1 MTLKNASILIVDD
14 DPDVLTAVKILLRHQ
29 VKEVVT
35 ERFPE
40 NLRELLPKS
49 NFDLILMDMNF
60 KASVNTGNEGLFWL
74 RNIRE
79 WSPQAAVIM
88 ITAYGDIELAV
99 KSMKEGAR
107 DFIIKPWHNHKLLQ
121 IIKEVIENKPQQE
134 KETSELKQNEL
145 ASGLLG
151 QSESMQ
157 DLFMILRKVA
167 PTDANILLTGENGTG
182 KDLVAQA
189 LHHYSLRKTRP
200 FVKVD
205 LGAISP
211 GLFES
216 ELFGHKKG
224 AFTDAHQDRV
234 GYFESAHQGTIF
246 LDEIT
251 NTPLSG
257 QAKLLT
263 VLQNKQLMKVGTSHP
278 VDVDVRV
285 IAATNVYL
293 PDMIEKNL
301 FRKDLYYRINT
312 VELNLPPLRERTD
325 DIPLLAG
332 HFLEKYATKYF
343 KQIHHF
349 DEKALE
355 KLKAYSFPGNVRELQ
370 YTIERAVIMSDGEYV
385 EASDIIFNQEQPRP
399 GVTPSTSSVVTN
411 LGEME
416 KQTILKVIE
425 KHHGNITQAAKE
437 LGLTRTALYRRLHK
451 YDL

>member
-14 DPDVLTAVKILLRHQ
+14 DPDVLTAVKLLLRPQ
-29 VKEVVT
+29 VKEVVI

-40 NLRELLPKS
+40 NLREILTKT
-49 NFDLILMDMNF
+49 NFDLVLMDMNF
-60 KASVNTGNEGLFWL
+60 KASVNTGNEGLYWL
-74 RNIRE
+74 RHIRG
-79 WSPQAAVIM
+79 WSPQSAVIM

-121 IIKEVIENKPQQE
+121 IIKEVIENKPWPE
-134 KETSELKQNEL
+134 KETSEIKQNEL
-145 ASGLLG
+145 AYGLLG
-151 QSESMQ
+151 RSEPMQ
-157 DLFMILRKVA
+157 DLFMILQKVA
-167 PTDANILLTGENGTG
+167 PTDANVLLTGENGTG

-189 LHHYSLRKTRP
+189 LHHYSLRKAKP

-224 AFTDAHQDRV
+224 AFTDAHQDRI

-251 NTPLSG
+251 NTPISG

-263 VLQNKQLMKVGTSHP
+263 VLQNKQLMKVGTSQL

-285 IAATNVYL
+285 IAATNAYL
-293 PDMIEKNL
+293 PELIEKNL

-312 VELNLPPLRERTD
+312 VEIHLPPLRERTE

-332 HFLEKYATKYF
+332 HFLNKYAAKYF
-343 KQIHHF
+343 KQIHGF
-349 DEKALE
+349 EDKALE
-355 KLKAYSFPGNVRELQ
+355 KLISYAFPGNVRELQ
-370 YTIERAVIMSDGEYV
+370 YTIERAVIMSDTEQV
-385 EASDIIFNQEQPRP
+385 EARDIIFNQEQPRP
-399 GVTPSTSSVVTN
+399 GTTVSSSAPVTN
-411 LGEME
+411 LGEVE

>member
-14 DPDVLTAVKILLRHQ
+14 DPDVLTAVKLLLRPQ
-29 VKEVVT
+29 VKEVVI

-40 NLRELLPKS
+40 NLREILTKT
-49 NFDLILMDMNF
+49 NFDLVLMDMNF
-60 KASVNTGNEGLFWL
+60 KASVNTGNEGLYWL
-74 RNIRE
+74 RHIRG
-79 WSPQAAVIM
+79 WSPQSAVIM

-121 IIKEVIENKPQQE
+121 IIKEVIENKPWPE
-134 KETSELKQNEL
+134 KETSEIKQNEL
-145 ASGLLG
+145 TSGLLG
-151 QSESMQ
+151 RSEPMQ
-157 DLFMILRKVA
+157 DLFMILQKVA
-167 PTDANILLTGENGTG
+167 PTDANVLLTGENGTG

-189 LHHYSLRKTRP
+189 LHHYSLRKAKP

-224 AFTDAHQDRV
+224 AFTDAHQDRI

-251 NTPLSG
+251 NTPISG

-263 VLQNKQLMKVGTSHP
+263 VLQNKQLMKVGTSQL

-285 IAATNVYL
+285 IAATNAYL
-293 PDMIEKNL
+293 PELIEKNL

-312 VELNLPPLRERTD
+312 VEIHLPPLRERTE

-332 HFLEKYATKYF
+332 HFLNKYAAKYF
-343 KQIHHF
+343 KQIHGF
-349 DEKALE
+349 EDKALE
-355 KLKAYSFPGNVRELQ
+355 KLISYAFPGNVRELQ
-370 YTIERAVIMSDGEYV
+370 YTIERAVIMSDTEQV
-385 EASDIIFNQEQPRP
+385 EARDIIFNQEQPRP
-399 GVTPSTSSVVTN
+399 GTTVSSSAPVTN
-411 LGEME
+411 LGEVE

>member
-1 MTLKNASILIVDD
+1 MVLKNASILIVDD
-14 DPDVLTAVKILLRHQ
+14 DPDVLAAVKMLLRPQ
-29 VKEVVT
+29 VKDVLT
-35 ERFPE
+35 ERYPE
-40 NLRELLPKS
+40 NLRELVQKNS
-49 NFDLILMDMNF
+49 FDLILLDMNF
-60 KASVNTGNEGLFWL
+60 KASVNTGNEGLYWL

-79 WSPQAAVIM
+79 WSPLTAVIM
-88 ITAYGDIELAV
+88 ITAYGEIDLAV

-107 DFIIKPWHNHKLLQ
+107 DFIVKPWLNHKLIQVMKAAL
-121 IIKEVIENKPQQE
+121 EE
-134 KETSELKQNEL
+134 KTTSDKSAAITKTEAVDATLI
-145 ASGLLG
+145 G
-151 QSESMQ
+151 QSEAMQ
-157 DLFMILRKVA
+157 DLFMIMRKVA

-189 LHHYSLRKTRP
+189 IHRYSLRPDRP

-216 ELFGHKKG
+216 ELFGHVKG
-224 AFTDAHQDRV
+224 AFTDAHQDRS
-234 GYFESAHQGTIF
+234 GYFEHAHGGSIF

-251 NTPLSG
+251 NTSLAG

-263 VLQNKQLMKVGTSHP
+263 VLQNKQMVRVGTSQP
-278 VDVDVRV
+278 VPVDVRV
-285 IAATNVYL
+285 ISATNLYL
-293 PDMIEKNL
+293 PELIEKNL

-312 VELNLPPLRERTD
+312 VELHLPPLRKRAE
-325 DIPLLAG
+325 DIPLLAK
-332 HFLEKYATKYF
+332 HFLEKYTAKYF

-349 DEKALE
+349 EPKALE
-355 KLKAYSFPGNVRELQ
+355 KLVQYTYPGNVRELQ
-370 YTIERAVIMSDGEYV
+370 YTVERAVIMSDGDSV
-385 EASDIIFNQEQPRP
+385 DARDIIF
-399 GVTPSTSSVVTN
+399 STEHHQDTEHNDQLGPLTN
-411 LGEME
+411 LGEVE